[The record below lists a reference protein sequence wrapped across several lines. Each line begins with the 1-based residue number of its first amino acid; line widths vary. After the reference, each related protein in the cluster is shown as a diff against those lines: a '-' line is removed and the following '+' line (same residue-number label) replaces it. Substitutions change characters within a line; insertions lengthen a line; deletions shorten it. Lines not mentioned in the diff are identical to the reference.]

1 MGRSYI
7 ILMDGRY
14 SYTQWSFLLAPF
26 QNWKIKSATFWA
38 IFKHCVLVFYI
49 DKKGRKRKSLIIV
62 TLINEVAKEREA
74 KTLLLSK
81 YNFWFLLLHGIF
93 SRSICLSYGFVNENQ
108 NHVLLVLTHISFQN
122 KTTHLFL
129 VEKNVMVP
137 VCLSSSRGFAA
148 P

>member
-1 MGRSYI
+1 MTFSVI
-7 ILMDGRY
+7 I
-14 SYTQWSFLLAPF
+14 
-26 QNWKIKSATFWA
+26 
-38 IFKHCVLVFYI
+38 KHCVLVFYI

-81 YNFWFLLLHGIF
+81 YNFWFLLLYGIF
-93 SRSICLSYGFVNENQ
+93 SRSICLSYGIVNENQ
-108 NHVLLVLTHISFQN
+108 NHVLLVLTVLTHISFQN